1 METTN
6 NTNNRWLLDC
16 NVAIALG
23 INLHEKNAATR
34 AWLDAHRGDT
44 FYLCSVAEGA
54 LLRVL
59 PKESTPDALQKA
71 WATLRALYAM
81 LGFEFL
87 SVPDFSYRNVPNAGL
102 RGVKQITDAWL
113 AERAR
118 QNHCTLATFDKG
130 LASQHPDVA
139 YLIP

>member
-16 NVAIALG
+16 NVAIAIG
-23 INLHEKNAATR
+23 IDLHEKNVAA
-34 AWLDAHRGDT
+34 
-44 FYLCSVAEGA
+44 
-54 LLRVL
+54 
-59 PKESTPDALQKA
+59 
-71 WATLRALYAM
+71 
-81 LGFEFL
+81 
-87 SVPDFSYRNVPNAGL
+87 
-102 RGVKQITDAWL
+102 
-113 AERAR
+113 RAR